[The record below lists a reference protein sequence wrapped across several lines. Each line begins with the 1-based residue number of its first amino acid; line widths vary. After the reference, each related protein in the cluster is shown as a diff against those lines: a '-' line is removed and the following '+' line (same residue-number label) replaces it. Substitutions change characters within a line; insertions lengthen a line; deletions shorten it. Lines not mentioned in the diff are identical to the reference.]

1 MRNPWIRIFVVAGI
15 LAAAILAATRLDF
28 VVLELRED
36 MTEFGT
42 LLTTLVVAA
51 GIQERALDV
60 VLSLL
65 FGARADELDQKIKSV
80 KSDLEVARQSTPVDA
95 ARIAALEQELKDL
108 AEQRSANRTR
118 TMHWA
123 LPLGFAIGVLMSAVG
138 LRALHAL
145 AAADSVDGL
154 IGAQATAFAA
164 IDITL
169 TALMIAG
176 GSDMLHRFVTVFR
189 SWADEKRTT

>member
-1 MRNPWIRIFVVAGI
+1 MKNSWIRLVVV
-15 LAAAILAATRLDF
+15 AAILAAATLAATKLSF
-28 VVLELRED
+28 VVLGLRED
-36 MTEFGT
+36 MTQFGT

-65 FGARADELDQKIKSV
+65 FGATADELDQKIKSAQAE
-80 KSDLEVARQSTPVDA
+80 LEGACKETPVDPV
-95 ARIAALEQELKDL
+95 RIAALEQQLKSL
-108 AEQRSANRTR
+108 AEQRRANRTR

-123 LPLGFAIGVLMSAVG
+123 LPLGFAIGVLMSSVG

-145 AAADSVDGL
+145 VASDSVDAL
-154 IGAQATAFAA
+154 VGAQATAFAA
-164 IDITL
+164 VDITL

-176 GSDMLHRFVTVFR
+176 GSDMLHRFITVFR
-189 SWADEKRTT
+189 SWADEKRTS